1 MGASNEKHDYYIT
14 INGETFTLNKTVLEK
29 DLGVFID
36 PDLSFNEHITTKVN
50 KANSMCGLL
59 MRTITYKSR
68 DIMIPLYKALIRPII
83 EYANPVWAPICA
95 NILI

>member
-59 MRTITYKSR
+59 MRTHDRSKWPSVPGSLERYGKPR
-68 DIMIPLYKALIRPII
+68 CKFF
-83 EYANPVWAPICA
+83 
-95 NILI
+95 